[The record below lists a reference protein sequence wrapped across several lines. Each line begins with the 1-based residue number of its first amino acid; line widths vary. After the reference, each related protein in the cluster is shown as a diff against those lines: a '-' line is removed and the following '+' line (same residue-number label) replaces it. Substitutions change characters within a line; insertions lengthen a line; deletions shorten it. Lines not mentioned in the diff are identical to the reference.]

1 MAKAA
6 EAKAKAHEAKAEG
19 ELQAALKRRHTSTG
33 ELVDV
38 KTEKDEEMFAR
49 LSKQREAAES
59 GGIVIETS
67 SDNPVTL
74 GLLRGGMG
82 GMAPGT
88 MSAAQEWEVRKAK
101 EKEAEEKRARLEA
114 EEAAKDAEVRAAEAA
129 AKATQEQK
137 EAKAAAEA
145 AAAEAAAAKVRHG
158 AQGQRIDIN
167 TERDEGMFAILEKQ
181 KRGSFRTG
189 PEGAQSAS
197 VNIRGTS
204 VEVMEVEARQ
214 WLSAVL
220 RSGGKEGGADK
231 LDGVGGGGVP
241 PPLQEVLKDGVM
253 LCDLMNVLHK
263 PPSTA
268 DGAAAA
274 HLEAGCP
281 TPSTSHLPFKQMEN
295 IAAYLK
301 ACKSLVAAY
310 DLSLIHI

>member
-1 MAKAA
+1 M
-6 EAKAKAHEAKAEG
+6 
-19 ELQAALKRRHTSTG
+19 
-33 ELVDV
+33 
-38 KTEKDEEMFAR
+38 
-49 LSKQREAAES
+49 
-59 GGIVIETS
+59 
-67 SDNPVTL
+67 
-74 GLLRGGMG
+74 
-82 GMAPGT
+82 
-88 MSAAQEWEVRKAK
+88 
-101 EKEAEEKRARLEA
+101 
-114 EEAAKDAEVRAAEAA
+114 
-129 AKATQEQK
+129 
-137 EAKAAAEA
+137 
-145 AAAEAAAAKVRHG
+145 RHG

-231 LDGVGGGGVP
+231 LDGVGGVP

-268 DGAAAA
+268 DGASSTAAA

-281 TPSTSHLPFKQMEN
+281 APSTSHLPFKQMEN
-295 IAAYLK
+295 IAAYLAVCDK
-301 ACKSLVAAY
+301 LGVPKHSQFQTVDLYENKNMMQVITNIHALGAAAQAPAAERGARHRRGGRREAAVG
-310 DLSLIHI
+310 LGA